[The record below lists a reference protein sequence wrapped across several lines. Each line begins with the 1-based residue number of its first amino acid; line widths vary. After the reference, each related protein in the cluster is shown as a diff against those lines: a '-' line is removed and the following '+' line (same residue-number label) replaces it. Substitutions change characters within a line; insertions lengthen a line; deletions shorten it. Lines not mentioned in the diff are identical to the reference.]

1 MGKDSIEFTGANV
14 ESMENLKHAAIEAAQ
29 AAGKLL
35 MENLGKAEVNGVQ
48 YGSELVLKTKQDD
61 ASQALIIEM
70 LRKRFPDHGILAEE
84 TKDHEI
90 ITKSRFKWIIDPIDG
105 TNNYLDGRD
114 TFSVSLG
121 LEMDGRIVLGV
132 VFLPKR
138 NEMFVAEE
146 GKGATLNGE
155 RIHVGDIADLSRAVV
170 TFSTFAGREA
180 ETKHLMD
187 RIFRVI
193 PHVRAFGFEKDGGVD
208 PLFGRGSMAA
218 EFCYVACGRIDG
230 VIRLKQAPWD
240 VAGGSLIVK
249 EAGATLFNLSGNE
262 PSVYEGDYIAANPQ
276 LSEKLRDL
284 ILGR

>member
-1 MGKDSIEFTGANV
+1 MGKDSREFTGANL
-14 ESMENLKHAAIEAAQ
+14 ESMETLKHAAIEAARV
-29 AAGKLL
+29 AGKLL
-35 MENLGKAEVNGVQ
+35 MESLGKAEVIGTQ
-48 YGSELVLKTKQDD
+48 YDSELVLKTKQDD

-70 LRKRFPDHGILAEE
+70 LRKQFPGHRILAEE

-90 ITKSRFKWIIDPIDG
+90 ITESRFKWIIDPIDG

-121 LEMDGRIVLGV
+121 LEMDGSIALGV

-146 GKGATLNGE
+146 GKGAFLNGE
-155 RIHVGDIADLSRAVV
+155 KIHVGDIADLSRAVV

-180 ETKHLMD
+180 ETKHLTS
-187 RIFRVI
+187 RILRAI
-193 PHVRAFGFEKDGGVD
+193 PHIKAFGFEKDGKVD

-240 VAGGSLIVK
+240 VAGGSLIAR
-249 EAGATLFNLSGNE
+249 EAGAVLFNLQANE
-262 PSVYEGDYIAANPQ
+262 PSVYEGDYIAANPE
-276 LSEKLRDL
+276 LSRKLRDL
-284 ILGR
+284 ILE